1 MQTKIDRGILLV
13 ISGSSG
19 TGKGTVCNSLRK
31 RRPDLEYS
39 ISATTRSPR
48 AGETDGVEYFFL
60 TRDEF
65 KRKIEAGDFLEYADN
80 YGNFYGTPRD
90 KVLEQLNL
98 GKTILLEID
107 VQGAR
112 QVQKNYPDGVFI
124 FLLPPSIEE
133 LKRRIIGRNSE
144 TEENIQKR
152 LSIVNDELE
161 SGKSYNYVVV
171 NDEVE
176 RAVDEICAILDAE
189 SLKVGRNL
197 SLFDELVK
205 NS

>member
-90 KVLEQLNL
+90 KVLELLNL

-133 LKRRIIGRNSE
+133 LRRRITGRNSE
-144 TEENIQKR
+144 TEESIQKR

-176 RAVDEICAILDAE
+176 KAVDEICAILDAE

-197 SLFDELVK
+197 NLFDELVK

>member
-1 MQTKIDRGILLV
+1 MQKKVDRGILLV

-60 TRDEF
+60 TREEF
-65 KRKIEAGDFLEYADN
+65 KRKIDAGDFLEYADN

-90 KVLEQLNL
+90 KVLEQLNR

-144 TEENIQKR
+144 TEESIQKR

-161 SGKSYNYVVV
+161 SGKSYNYAVV

-176 RAVDEICAILDAE
+176 KAVDEICAILDAE

-197 SLFDELVK
+197 NIFDELVK

>member
-1 MQTKIDRGILLV
+1 M
-13 ISGSSG
+13 
-19 TGKGTVCNSLRK
+19 
-31 RRPDLEYS
+31 
-39 ISATTRSPR
+39 
-48 AGETDGVEYFFL
+48 
-60 TRDEF
+60 
-65 KRKIEAGDFLEYADN
+65 
-80 YGNFYGTPRD
+80 
-90 KVLEQLNL
+90 EQLNL

-133 LKRRIIGRNSE
+133 LKRRITGRNSE

>member
-1 MQTKIDRGILLV
+1 MQKKIDRGILLV

-107 VQGAR
+107 VQGAH

-144 TEENIQKR
+144 TEESIQKR

-176 RAVDEICAILDAE
+176 KAVDEICAILDAE

-197 SLFDELVK
+197 NLFDELVK

>member
-1 MQTKIDRGILLV
+1 MSRENNRGILLV

-19 TGKGTVCNSLRK
+19 TGKGTVCDSLRK

-48 AGETDGVEYFFL
+48 DGETDGIEYFFL

-65 KRKIEAGDFLEYADN
+65 QRKIDADDFLEYAEN
-80 YGNFYGTPRD
+80 YGNLYGTPRD

-107 VQGAR
+107 VQGAK
-112 QVQKNYPDGVFI
+112 QVQKHYPDGVFI

-133 LKRRIIGRNSE
+133 LERRIVRRQSE
-144 TEENIQKR
+144 TEESLRKR
-152 LSIVNDELE
+152 LSIVNDEIE
-161 SGKSYNYVVV
+161 IGKSYDYVVV
-171 NDEVE
+171 NDEVSK
-176 RAVDEICAILDAE
+176 AVDQICAIIDAE
-189 SLKVGRNL
+189 SLKVKRNID
-197 SLFDELVK
+197 LFESLVK
-205 NS
+205 KS

>member
-144 TEENIQKR
+144 TEESIQKR

-197 SLFDELVK
+197 NLFDELVK

>member
-133 LKRRIIGRNSE
+133 LRRRITGRNSE
-144 TEENIQKR
+144 TEESIQKR

-161 SGKSYNYVVV
+161 SGKSYNYVVI

-176 RAVDEICAILDAE
+176 KAVDEICAILDAE

-197 SLFDELVK
+197 NLFDELVK

>member
-90 KVLEQLNL
+90 KVLELLNL

-107 VQGAR
+107 VQGAH

-144 TEENIQKR
+144 TEESIQKR

-197 SLFDELVK
+197 NLFDELVK

>member
-1 MQTKIDRGILLV
+1 MDRGILLV

-90 KVLEQLNL
+90 KVLELLNL

-107 VQGAR
+107 VQGAH

-144 TEENIQKR
+144 TEESIQKR

-197 SLFDELVK
+197 NLFDELVK

>member
-60 TRDEF
+60 TREEF
-65 KRKIEAGDFLEYADN
+65 KRKIDAGDFLEYADN

-133 LKRRIIGRNSE
+133 LRRRITGRNSE
-144 TEENIQKR
+144 TEESIQKR

-161 SGKSYNYVVV
+161 SGKSYNYVVI

-176 RAVDEICAILDAE
+176 KAVDEICAILDAE

-197 SLFDELVK
+197 NLFDELVK

>member
-1 MQTKIDRGILLV
+1 MQKKVDRGILLV

-60 TRDEF
+60 TREEF
-65 KRKIEAGDFLEYADN
+65 KRKIDAGDFLEYADN

-90 KVLEQLNL
+90 KVLEQLNR

-107 VQGAR
+107 VQG
-112 QVQKNYPDGVFI
+112 VK
-124 FLLPPSIEE
+124 
-133 LKRRIIGRNSE
+133 KIIQMEFSFFYSHH
-144 TEENIQKR
+144 Q
-152 LSIVNDELE
+152 S
-161 SGKSYNYVVV
+161 KS
-171 NDEVE
+171 
-176 RAVDEICAILDAE
+176 
-189 SLKVGRNL
+189 
-197 SLFDELVK
+197 
-205 NS
+205 

>member
-90 KVLEQLNL
+90 KVLELLNL

-133 LKRRIIGRNSE
+133 LRRRITGRNSE
-144 TEENIQKR
+144 TEESIQKR

-161 SGKSYNYVVV
+161 SGKSYNYVVI

-176 RAVDEICAILDAE
+176 KAVDEICAILDAE

-197 SLFDELVK
+197 NLFDELVK